1 MTSVRRSHAI
11 IIQSLILMPLLAA
24 IPGLVLAQEGSA
36 GIPENSHSKSYGGG
50 WECDREYRAVD
61 ETCVAVIVPADAY
74 PTSSISSGTAWECN
88 RGFRRTDATGFRQFD
103 ATCVAIAVPANG
115 YLVDA
120 SYGPGWE
127 CDRGYSVVDG
137 ACAAIMM
144 PENAHIDFSGND
156 WDLQPPFSKAAG
168 KTHLILGIREL

>member
-1 MTSVRRSHAI
+1 MTRVRRSRAI
-11 IIQSLILMPLLAA
+11 IILSLILMPLLAA

-36 GIPENSHSKSYGGG
+36 GIPENSHSKSYSGG
-50 WECDREYRAVD
+50 WDCDRGYRAANAA
-61 ETCVAVIVPADAY
+61 CVAIKVPANAY
-74 PTSSISSGTAWECN
+74 LTSSISSGSAWKCN

-120 SYGPGWE
+120 SYGPGWK
-127 CDRGYSVVDG
+127 CDRGYRVVDG

-144 PENAHIDFSGND
+144 PENAHIDFSGSD
-156 WDLQPPFSKAAG
+156 WDCNRPYQRQRDECTL
-168 KTHLILGIREL
+168 R